1 MPFDEIL
8 FYVLTPII
16 VGLAIIFI
24 IPNNFNCL
32 IPIALVFKLG
42 LALSNVMDAQHYS
55 VNGYDEEYCQMS
67 GIMKTFWFDAAVL
80 CIVCYIV

>member
-1 MPFDEIL
+1 
-8 FYVLTPII
+8 
-16 VGLAIIFI
+16 
-24 IPNNFNCL
+24 
-32 IPIALVFKLG
+32 
-42 LALSNVMDAQHYS
+42 MDAQHYS